1 MVRNKQSIII
11 FSAVISLGL
20 FFSLEIAFASCSTNT
35 GSGYCPK
42 VGQQCELCTPTG
54 GCQVIG
60 GWWCVNC
67 GAGPTCVSCGSSGG
81 DECQIICVGPN
92 PQCVPK
98 PSSRPCGNCIP
109 SGCGFTALP
118 LEKKF
123 VIGNKTSDEIQQFFL
138 RSAQFSRSTMTAEN
152 DLSRATSVVRKEN
165 SSVVS
170 DRKTFLASIFE
181 PSLKTIRNFLSRI
194 FFYRS

>member
-1 MVRNKQSIII
+1 MNKIRRINIILSLI
-11 FSAVISLGL
+11 GILIVFFAGNASATCGGEQKLCTCFPNTWCPNTQTVCISPCKDSNGNIIGY
-20 FFSLEIAFASCSTNT
+20 ESCSYQPP
-35 GSGYCPK
+35 G
-42 VGQQCELCTPTG
+42 CTCAISP
-54 GCQVIG
+54 C
-60 GWWCVNC
+60 
-67 GAGPTCVSCGSSGG
+67 SSG
-81 DECQIICVGPN
+81 
-92 PQCVPK
+92 
-98 PSSRPCGNCIP
+98 STTRPCGNCIP